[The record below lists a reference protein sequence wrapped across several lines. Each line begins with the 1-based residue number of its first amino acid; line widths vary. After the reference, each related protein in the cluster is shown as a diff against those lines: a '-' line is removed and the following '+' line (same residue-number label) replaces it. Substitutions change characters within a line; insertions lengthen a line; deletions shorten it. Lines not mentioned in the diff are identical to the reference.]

1 MMPRSIERDNA
12 TKPAGCSHDALQHP
26 VKLSLRTAES
36 EECPLSTMRSAFESK
51 SKATSVGILAIQ
63 GRPCALAREQCTM
76 VRPGNRRRSGCC
88 IEGCRSRTHE
98 AKEQIQQGACTELTT
113 RSKAAGID
121 RYRHLYPLR

>member
-63 GRPCALAREQCTM
+63 RRPCALGREQ
-76 VRPGNRRRSGCC
+76 
-88 IEGCRSRTHE
+88 
-98 AKEQIQQGACTELTT
+98 
-113 RSKAAGID
+113 
-121 RYRHLYPLR
+121 